1 MSDFPVR
8 DYTQEQNGSS
18 TMKMAVS
25 VSKDCWDAEILLP
38 QKRDVTLLFKFMRV
52 DFFPFCVL

>member
-18 TMKMAVS
+18 RMKMAVS
-25 VSKDCWDAEILLP
+25 VNINCCDAEILLP
-38 QKRDVTLLFKFMRV
+38 
-52 DFFPFCVL
+52 

>member
-18 TMKMAVS
+18 TIKMAVS
-25 VSKDCWDAEILLP
+25 VKKDC
-38 QKRDVTLLFKFMRV
+38 
-52 DFFPFCVL
+52 